1 MCDTYLGLQSANKK
15 GQNVG
20 LVFSKSPEGSKS
32 KHPLSKRL
40 QLTDTLRY
48 PIFWESW
55 PRWHIRTIY
64 QSAKRDGS
72 VSPGEWVSS
81 PGTEHSHEGSWSLRG
96 ILQTPRQF
104 CSCSCF
110 CFRQLQQK
118 PTIKLGTGKGKES
131 TSPAELIHEKAWYA
145 QQWLSL
151 RGQ

>member
-20 LVFSKSPEGSKS
+20 LVFSKSLEGSKS

-40 QLTDTLRY
+40 QLTDTLHY

-55 PRWHIRTIY
+55 PRWHIWTIY

-81 PGTEHSHEGSWSLRG
+81 LGTEHSHEGSWRLRG
-96 ILQTPRQF
+96 ILQTHV
-104 CSCSCF
+104 SSVVVLASVSGS
-110 CFRQLQQK
+110 FRKSLQSNWEQEK
-118 PTIKLGTGKGKES
+118 AKRAPVPLNWFMRKLGMHNNGF
-131 TSPAELIHEKAWYA
+131 H
-145 QQWLSL
+145 
-151 RGQ
+151 